1 MARRPSRAS
10 KSSAKSPAST
20 SQSVPSGLASPSG
33 NTGAGNL
40 SPTNQTPLSGP
51 SANGAK
57 IADATAASSPYSD
70 DALSLGGGL
79 EGVGSLGSLTP
90 TTAWKPGKPS
100 APDRSLAPQPGEA
113 MTAPPGESDRVTQYT
128 WIQGVD
134 PVSGWTVNELRQALA
149 QLTRGSFSFPG
160 VLADDMAANPYIR
173 KCLDDRHES
182 FTTLP
187 QVFTPTSKRG
197 DGRRCCDFIKE
208 IWHDIVPLS
217 TLRTMHE
224 HFLMMGFSIVGIDW
238 EERTDGST
246 KYWLPF
252 LKPWQP
258 SLINYIQMTDPK
270 TVDGGQWT
278 ATTMNK
284 GLIHVQP
291 GLGRWMLITKRDLR
305 PWMSGGVRVLG
316 ESFVGWSENFHDN
329 MAHQNRYG
337 RGIMKLY
344 YPRGYN
350 VQELL
355 QGAASMAQAGGG
367 GVLPCMVDSEGKKL
381 VDLDVLRADA
391 AGYQTFDATEKR
403 LIRNILLYFLGQ
415 DMTSLGQTG
424 GYAQARVHQ
433 SVLWDKREEDAR
445 TFGDCRQETYKQ
457 QDGNHSRR
465 VSIWEPS
472 DGVWRTQL
480 TKWIAYFNFGDFD
493 LAPYV
498 WFDGSEP
505 EMEEDKANDR
515 AKRGQMTGAALSNFA
530 KALPMLQAA
539 GLAQTPQMIRRL
551 GESLGLDLG
560 IDEEEEG

>member
-1 MARRPSRAS
+1 MIFPPVPFAMARRPKPTKPAP
-10 KSSAKSPAST
+10 SAAPKIGAAKPSDATPNAPADWTST
-20 SQSVPSGLASPSG
+20 PQLDLAGGLASNDSKGG
-33 NTGAGNL
+33 NDSKGD
-40 SPTNQTPLSGP
+40 P
-51 SANGAK
+51 
-57 IADATAASSPYSD
+57 
-70 DALSLGGGL
+70 LSLGGGL
-79 EGVGSLGSLTP
+79 EGIGQLGNVGVE
-90 TTAWKPGKPS
+90 TAWKPGKPS
-100 APDRSLAPQPGEA
+100 SPDRSLAPQPGEA
-113 MTAPPGESDRVTQYT
+113 MTTPPGESDRVTQYT

-246 KYWLPF
+246 RYWLPF

-337 RGIMKLY
+337 RGIMKLK

-355 QGAASMAQAGGG
+355 QGAYSMAQAGGG
-367 GVLPCMVDSEGKKL
+367 GVLPCMADSEGNQL

-465 VSIWEPS
+465 VSIWEPC
-472 DGVWRTQL
+472 DGPWRTQL

-498 WFDGSEP
+498 WWDGSEP

-539 GLAQTPQMIRRL
+539 GLAQTPQQIQKL

-560 IDEEEEG
+560 IEESEEE